1 MAWYTLV
8 EFERTALLQRKLRK
22 LPFYLSF
29 GGGVYAAKTD
39 KEHADRNFA
48 FLPKLNREI
57 CSGASPL
64 DARRAK
70 DTRLPYSVFCP
81 NYSASIAFS
90 LKHGRL
96 THVRS

>member
-57 CSGASPL
+57 CILLETWSSHSRPFVILPVSAVS
-64 DARRAK
+64 DAQKLATGK
-70 DTRLPYSVFCP
+70 F
-81 NYSASIAFS
+81 
-90 LKHGRL
+90 
-96 THVRS
+96 